1 MTTEDQAIVL
11 SLIQEEFDKQSFPT
25 EIRETENGPMLRMG
39 VPLLENGE
47 GQVLVEVC
55 ALTYN
60 DQIDIIQIYST
71 LLPQPGP
78 GLEALRAK
86 LNEWNL
92 VAVAGAYGIYDKLGQ
107 LYHKYNVAVDAG
119 EGLEAKADQAILG
132 ICVALDEMSG
142 RIEEALALSEGR
154 A

>member
-1 MTTEDQAIVL
+1 MTTEDQGIVL
-11 SLIQEEFDKQSFPT
+11 SLIQEEFEKQQFPT
-25 EIRETENGPMLRMG
+25 EVKDTENGPMLRMRI
-39 VPLLENGE
+39 PLLENGA

-71 LLPQPGP
+71 MLPQPGP

-92 VAVAGAYGIYDKLGQ
+92 VTIAGAYGIYDQLGQ
-107 LYHKYNVAVDAG
+107 FYHKYNVAVDVSH
-119 EGLEAKADQAILG
+119 GLEDKADQAILG

-142 RIEEALALSEGR
+142 RIEEAMSISVGR
-154 A
+154 G